1 MIWSFPPWKNSR
13 RCDSKAPTFPTI
25 LARTVVLK
33 SWNQLLW
40 NIYPRKDA
48 GVIGVPDE
56 DFGELP
62 RAFVVKAHGSNVTG
76 ELVIILRAVFLVHI
90 KKWQLLPEEAICQE
104 VAARVAAYKQLK
116 GGVVFLEVV
125 ENKLFFSFERDAF
138 SGPSTIVGWQTAQER
153 APENL
158 DHFSIIFFLNN
169 PIKSN
174 LAKNSIVWSINWL
187 VQALNKL

>member
-1 MIWSFPPWKNSR
+1 M
-13 RCDSKAPTFPTI
+13 FPTI
-25 LARTVVLK
+25 LARTVELSCYLEVLK

-62 RAFVVKAHGSNVTG
+62 RAFVVKAPGSNVTG

-104 VAARVAAYKQLK
+104 VADRVAAYKQLK
-116 GGVVFLEVV
+116 GGVVFLEVL

-138 SGPSTIVGWQTAQER
+138 
-153 APENL
+153 
-158 DHFSIIFFLNN
+158 
-169 PIKSN
+169 
-174 LAKNSIVWSINWL
+174 
-187 VQALNKL
+187 QALPRSLAGKLLRKELRKI

>member
-13 RCDSKAPTFPTI
+13 RCDSKPPTFPTI
-25 LARTVVLK
+25 LARTVELSCYLEVLK

-62 RAFVVKAHGSNVTG
+62 RAFVVKAPGSNVTG

-104 VAARVAAYKQLK
+104 VAARVASYKQLK

-138 SGPSTIVGWQTAQER
+138 
-153 APENL
+153 
-158 DHFSIIFFLNN
+158 
-169 PIKSN
+169 
-174 LAKNSIVWSINWL
+174 
-187 VQALNKL
+187 QALPRSLAGKLLRKELRKL